1 MTAAPANREPI
12 VSCKRP
18 VEGAKGRRILFIDT
32 CHSGN
37 AYNQRLGNAAYHA
50 NIIAYTAARFDQM
63 AREDDALGH
72 GLFTYAVVEG
82 LEGKGGIAARHQVST
97 KELADYVIKRV
108 EELAKAQNASQEPQY
123 FKGRDAE
130 DYVLARW

>member
-1 MTAAPANREPI
+1 METAR
-12 VSCKRP
+12 
-18 VEGAKGRRILFIDT
+18 GRRILFLDT

-37 AYNQRLGNAAYHA
+37 AYNQTLSNAAYHA
-50 NIIAYTAARFDQM
+50 NIIAYTAARFDQTS
-63 AREDDALGH
+63 REDDTLGH

-82 LEGKGGIAARHQVST
+82 LEGKGGIAAHRQIST

-108 EELAKAQNASQEPQY
+108 EELAKAQKVEQEPQY